1 MIETSKLSPLAASL
15 LMADSTA
22 LTTMLIMSLM
32 CASCLYLS
40 SSTPYAT
47 GEPEPVAVHF
57 SSVMLPNGSTA
68 NTCGP
73 VLSMPPMSTCAIS
86 GAYLD
91 ENSRFATSR
100 AAELIGIGLFVLS
113 RYSWAFALR
122 MSTAFCA
129 SATPPDIVMAMWS
142 SIL

>member
-22 LTTMLIMSLM
+22 LTTMLIMSFM
-32 CASCLYLS
+32 GASCLYLS
-40 SSTPYAT
+40 SSTPYAI

-57 SSVMLPNGSTA
+57 SSVMLPKRSIENMW
-68 NTCGP
+68 GP
-73 VLSMPPMSTCAIS
+73 VLSMPPIMTNAIS

-91 ENSRFATSR
+91 ENSRLATSR

-113 RYSWAFALR
+113 RNSWAFALS
-122 MSTAFCA
+122 MSTAFWA
-129 SATPPDIVMAMWS
+129 SATPPLIVMAMWS